1 MEFINSLPFPGKRD
15 RGSSMSMAI
24 ILLKVSPS
32 YFFSSR
38 EENKINYA
46 EHVN

>member
-1 MEFINSLPFPGKRD
+1 MEFINSLPFPGKKD

-24 ILLKVSPS
+24 IFLKVGPS
-32 YFFSSR
+32 YFFPSR
-38 EENKINYA
+38 EENKINYT